1 MMLFDGKK
9 LKDGSKII
17 ANCIENIKSTV
28 VYKGAEN
35 LTPLFNIRR
44 KSFIYGG
51 LGTLQAI
58 ATVRGDKVYHGM
70 SHDNV
75 LTTIASVDKAIE
87 GPSGTTKVALW
98 LATQQEA

>member
-1 MMLFDGKK
+1 MMQFDGKK
-9 LKDGSKII
+9 LMDGSKVL

-35 LTPLFNIRR
+35 LTPLYNIRR
-44 KSFIYGG
+44 KTFIYGG

-58 ATVRGDKVYHGM
+58 ATVRDDKVYHGM
-70 SHDNV
+70 SHENV
-75 LTTIASVDKAIE
+75 LASIEDIDKAIE

-98 LATQQEA
+98 LAAQQ